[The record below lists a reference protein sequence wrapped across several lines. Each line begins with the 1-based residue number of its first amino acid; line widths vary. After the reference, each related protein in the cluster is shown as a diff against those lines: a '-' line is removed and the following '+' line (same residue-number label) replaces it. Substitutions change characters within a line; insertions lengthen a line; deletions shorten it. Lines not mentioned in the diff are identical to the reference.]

1 MDFNKFEDDVFKN
14 INTDNMNKIIKFL
27 SYNGCNYI
35 DELLSDYLDLF
46 LIEYE
51 EFIDKYNKLNIKYNN
66 NFLQESSIDMNI
78 LEEFYT
84 I

>member
-14 INTDNMNKIIKFL
+14 IDIDNMSKIIKFL
-27 SYNGCNYI
+27 SDNGCNYI

-46 LIEYE
+46 LIEYK

-66 NFLQESSIDMNI
+66 NFLEEASIDMNI
-78 LEEFYT
+78 LEEFYN